1 MSQLQVLGWVTADP
15 ELKVSAKGNPYVRF
29 TVVERVGKR
38 DAARQ
43 QYIQVWAFGQ
53 LADQLKQAG
62 VKKNSYLW
70 VSGSLELVEYVK
82 KDGITR
88 DKQLKLTLTDWRFAQ
103 PQRRQQRPAE
113 SAPFPDQTDIGIAE
127 VIDGDWENLPE

>member
-1 MSQLQVLGWVTADP
+1 M
-15 ELKVSAKGNPYVRF
+15 
-29 TVVERVGKR
+29 VERVGKR

-113 SAPFPDQTDIGIAE
+113 SAPFPDQTNVGTAE
-127 VIDGDWENLPE
+127 VIDGERENLPE